1 MLRALYHWTMSL
13 ASSPRANIGLAVVS
27 FAESSFFPIPPDV
40 LLLPMVLADRQ
51 RAWRIAL
58 ICTLASVAGAVLGYA
73 IGAVL
78 FEQLAMPV
86 LNFYGYGERFSD
98 FAEAYHEW
106 GPAIV
111 LMAGLTPFPF
121 KVITIASG
129 ATGMD
134 LPIFLAAAVVAR
146 GIRFYA
152 VAALLYWFGPPVRAF
167 IEKRLTLVFCIT
179 TAVFFAGFAAARL
192 LVH

>member
-1 MLRALYHWTMSL
+1 
-13 ASSPRANIGLAVVS
+13 
-27 FAESSFFPIPPDV
+27 
-40 LLLPMVLADRQ
+40 MVLADRQ

-58 ICTLASVAGAVLGYA
+58 ICTLASIAGAVLGYA
-73 IGAVL
+73 IGALL

-86 LNFYGYGERFSD
+86 LDFYGYGERFSD
-98 FAEAYHEW
+98 FAEAYNEW

-152 VAALLYWFGPPVRAF
+152 VAALLYWFGPPVRAS
-167 IEKRLTLVFCIT
+167 IEKRLTLVFCLA